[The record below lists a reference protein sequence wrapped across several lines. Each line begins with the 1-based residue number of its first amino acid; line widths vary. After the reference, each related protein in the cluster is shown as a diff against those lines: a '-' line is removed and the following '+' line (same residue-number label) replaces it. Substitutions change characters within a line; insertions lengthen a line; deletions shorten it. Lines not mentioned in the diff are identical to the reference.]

1 VSRIY
6 PTLTGKK
13 AHRFKSPEVTTGQPR
28 QNWYREL
35 LYQINKNNMNK
46 KKTKGKIEKPL
57 LKKDSELMTKRN
69 AKYLDKDSLTR
80 YEIDGNKWW
89 IGNAETFK
97 RKLLKKATITEKI
110 LTKFLKSKK
119 VKVDPQRVIYIDYN
133 CIINKFYIADIY
145 LPELNLIVEIDG
157 GYHETAEQKEKDYNR
172 DMDLMSVG
180 YKIFRC
186 TTSDVLKSPEVVY
199 QSIME
204 NYKKHII

>member
-1 VSRIY
+1 
-6 PTLTGKK
+6 
-13 AHRFKSPEVTTGQPR
+13 
-28 QNWYREL
+28 
-35 LYQINKNNMNK
+35 MNK

-157 GYHETAEQKEKDYNR
+157 GYHETVEQKEKDYNR
-172 DMDLMSVG
+172 DMDLKSVG